1 MLEGEAISNYG
12 KNIFGVA
19 KTVILCRHWFFW
31 GSNVCY
37 GLIAVFVDKTIIAR
51 NKNAT

>member
-1 MLEGEAISNYG
+1 MLTLP
-12 KNIFGVA
+12 F
-19 KTVILCRHWFFW
+19 L
-31 GSNVCY
+31 GSIVCY